1 MNAQEFKE
9 YYKKN
14 KVVVVGV
21 PFIFLI
27 LFADLLVLRPA
38 REAKRREKLGITT
51 EDTRAVESAAPAALP
66 KDEVAYKPPP
76 LIARPVFN
84 SIDPRLDTRV
94 SRNNVYPYGKS
105 RNIFGH
111 YAPKRI
117 EEVFLV
123 ENQEAPQSHLDVT
136 YHGFFKIGDDQIAI
150 LRSGGKLMHI
160 AQGRSLASPG
170 LVLFSIQ
177 HDRVLL
183 FDPREP
189 DRLYEVGL
197 SGNTAKK

>member
-51 EDTRAVESAAPAALP
+51 EDTREVESAAAAALP

-76 LIARPVFN
+76 PIARPSFN
-84 SIDPRLDTRV
+84 
-94 SRNNVYPYGKS
+94 
-105 RNIFGH
+105 
-111 YAPKRI
+111 
-117 EEVFLV
+117 
-123 ENQEAPQSHLDVT
+123 
-136 YHGFFKIGDDQIAI
+136 
-150 LRSGGKLMHI
+150 
-160 AQGRSLASPG
+160 
-170 LVLFSIQ
+170 
-177 HDRVLL
+177 
-183 FDPREP
+183 
-189 DRLYEVGL
+189 
-197 SGNTAKK
+197 